1 MDGAPLVSPMN
12 SPEVGNKDESEGDGA
27 RTDEIDEATEDVHF
41 PCIIAAAPCATVTVS
56 VSTASQ
62 NHTVRVGGTVVKSHV
77 LCILDSIACS
87 NDSLFHHEQENI
99 ETS

>member
-1 MDGAPLVSPMN
+1 
-12 SPEVGNKDESEGDGA
+12 
-27 RTDEIDEATEDVHF
+27 
-41 PCIIAAAPCATVTVS
+41 
-56 VSTASQ
+56 
-62 NHTVRVGGTVVKSHV
+62 VGGTVVKKNV